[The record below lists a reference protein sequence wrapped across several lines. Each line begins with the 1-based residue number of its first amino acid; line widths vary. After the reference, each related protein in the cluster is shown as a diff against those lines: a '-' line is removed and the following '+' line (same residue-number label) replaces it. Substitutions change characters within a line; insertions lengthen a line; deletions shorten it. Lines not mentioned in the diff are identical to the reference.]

1 MANSGTRFSELSR
14 RDLLDSASAREQ
26 ARRRADIDLLLIA
39 REWAI
44 ANGPDVVHLTRAGK
58 PGRVRLRE
66 YGATGT
72 PLVASTAGAQLAAR
86 MGRSTGTGDRWIAD
100 VVDIEHRLPS
110 IWTRTLA
117 GAVMPSY
124 ARHVATQTRALSV
137 EAAAYVDARVAE
149 SVDGRI
155 PWGRFEALV
164 AAAVTAADPAAAS
177 AREEANRKARYAHK
191 HLSNEAGM
199 GIFTIRTDAFGIA
212 KIDATVDY
220 LARILK
226 DLGSTDGEDD
236 RRATAAELLAD
247 PAAVVKLLAAYAGWR
262 DRPTDDADDALALA
276 SDRGGRDQDDR
287 TVLGDADADPA
298 GESRG
303 IVDAAIKL
311 WDQTHNRP
319 DDGPTDNPSDGS
331 GDGPT
336 GGACDG
342 SSGGGKPVIDWSR
355 LLPTL
360 TIFVHLYGG
369 RITQT
374 PDRTGSGR
382 ADGSTG
388 GRTVVGA
395 DRDGSPDLVR
405 IEGIGVVTEAWLRG
419 HFSLH
424 PHQKVRLTP
433 VLDIEGQAPVDAWEI
448 PDRHR
453 QAVRLMTP
461 ADSFPWGS
469 SSTNRSDGWR
479 SMQIDHNTPWTPD
492 VPGLS
497 TIGNYGPLTQFHH
510 NLKTHCGWEV
520 QQPFPG
526 IYLWR
531 DPHGAYYLVDHTGT
545 RALGNTG

>member
-1 MANSGTRFSELSR
+1 MASSGSRFSDLSR
-14 RDLLDSASAREQ
+14 RDLLDSVSVREQ
-26 ARRRADIDLLLIA
+26 ARRRAEIDLLLIA

-44 ANGPDVVHLTRAGK
+44 VNGAEVVQLTKSGK
-58 PGRVRLRE
+58 PGRARLRE

-72 PLVASTAGAQLAAR
+72 PRVASTAGAQLAVR
-86 MGRSTGTGDRWIAD
+86 MGRSTGTGDRLIAD
-100 VVDIEHRLPS
+100 IVDIEHRLPS
-110 IWTRTLA
+110 IWAHTLA
-117 GAVMPSY
+117 GTVMPSY
-124 ARHVATQTRALSV
+124 ARHVATQTRALSS
-137 EAAAYVDARVAE
+137 EAAAYVDARVVQA
-149 SVDGRI
+149 VDGRI

-164 AAAVTAADPAAAS
+164 AAAITAADPAAAR
-177 AREEANRKARYAHK
+177 AREEATRKARYAHK
-191 HLSNEAGM
+191 QLSTEAGM
-199 GIFTIRTDAFGIA
+199 GVFTIRTDAFAIT

-226 DLGSTDGEDD
+226 DLGSTECEDD

-247 PAAVVKLLAAYAGWR
+247 PAAVVKLLAAHAGWR
-262 DRPTDDADDALALA
+262 DRPADTEDDDLALA
-276 SDRGGRDQDDR
+276 CDRGGRDEDDH
-287 TVLGDADADPA
+287 TVLGDDDTDPD

-303 IVDAAIKL
+303 IVDAAIEL
-311 WDQTHNRP
+311 WDRAG
-319 DDGPTDNPSDGS
+319 DGPSDGS
-331 GDGPT
+331 T
-336 GGACDG
+336 DG
-342 SSGGGKPVIDWSR
+342 SRPVIDWAG

-369 RITQT
+369 RVTQT
-374 PDRTGSGR
+374 PNGDTDGDTGGRTV
-382 ADGSTG
+382 

-395 DRDGSPDLVR
+395 ERDDSPDLVR
-405 IEGIGVVTEAWLRG
+405 IEGLGVTTEAWLRG
-419 HFSLH
+419 HFKLH

-469 SSTNRSDGWR
+469 SSTNRADGWR
-479 SMQIDHNTPWTPD
+479 SMQVDHSTPWTPGP
-492 VPGLS
+492 PGQS
-497 TIGNYGPLTQFHH
+497 AIGNYGPLTQFHH

-545 RALGNTG
+545 RALDNTA

>member
-1 MANSGTRFSELSR
+1 MANSGSRFSELSR
-14 RDLLDSASAREQ
+14 RDLLDSVSAREQ
-26 ARRRADIDLLLIA
+26 TRRQADIDLLLIA

-44 ANGPDVVHLTRAGK
+44 ANGPDAVHLTKAGK

-86 MGRSTGTGDRWIAD
+86 MGRSTGTGDRLIAD
-100 VVDIEHRLPS
+100 IGDIEHRLPL
-110 IWTRTLA
+110 IWDRTLA
-117 GAVMPSY
+117 GTVMPSY
-124 ARHVATQTRALSV
+124 ARLVATQTRALSA

-164 AAAVTAADPAAAS
+164 AAAVIAADPAAAK
-177 AREEANRKARYAHK
+177 AREEANRKARYAFK
-191 HLSNEAGM
+191 QISTESGM
-199 GIFTIRTDAFGIA
+199 GVFTIRTNTFGIA

-220 LARILK
+220 VARVLK
-226 DLGSTDGEDD
+226 DLGSTDPEDD

-262 DRPTDDADDALALA
+262 DRPGDTDDDDLALA
-276 SDRGGRDQDDR
+276 SDRGGRDAGDR
-287 TVLGDADADPA
+287 TVLGEQTSDVA

-303 IVDAAIKL
+303 IVQGAIELWAA
-311 WDQTHNRP
+311 
-319 DDGPTDNPSDGS
+319 DGS
-331 GDGPT
+331 
-336 GGACDG
+336 
-342 SSGGGKPVIDWSR
+342 KPVIDWSR

-369 RITQT
+369 RVTQT
-374 PDRTGSGR
+374 PN
-382 ADGSTG
+382 

-395 DRDGSPDLVR
+395 DRDGAPDLVR
-405 IEGIGVVTEAWLRG
+405 IEGLGTVTEAWLRG
-419 HFSLH
+419 HFRLH

-448 PDRHR
+448 PNRHR
-453 QAVRLMTP
+453 QAVRVMTP

-479 SMQIDHNTPWTPD
+479 SMQIDHNTPWTPE

-497 TIGNYGPLTQFHH
+497 AIGNYGPLTQFHH
-510 NLKTHCGWEV
+510 NLKTHGGWVV

-545 RALGNTG
+545 RTLGNTG